1 MTPRPTGTVTFLF
14 TDIEGST
21 RLWEQQHDLMQDAF
35 GRQEAIL
42 REAIGAH
49 GGYAYKMIGD
59 AFQAA
64 FQTAPDALQAAL
76 AAQRALAT
84 EPWGAIGEVRVR
96 MALHTG
102 TVEERG
108 DDYVGP
114 LLNRVARLLSTGYG
128 GQILLTATTRE
139 LVRDT
144 LPPDVS
150 LRDLGEHRLKDLAR
164 PEHVFQLVAP
174 DLPADF
180 PGLKTLDARPNN
192 LSLQRSPLIGR
203 EREVAAVVGILR
215 RADVGLV
222 TLIGPGGTGKTRL
235 SLQVAAELL
244 DDFPDGV
251 WFVELAPLTDPAL
264 VTTTLATTLGV
275 KEAAD
280 QPLRD
285 SLLAFVRDKRLLLV
299 LDNFE
304 QVVAAAP
311 LVADL
316 LRGAPHLK
324 ILVSSRV
331 VLGVYGEQDVRVPP
345 LALPDLQHLPPLEQ
359 LTQYEGVRLFIE
371 RAQAAKADFQVTTAN
386 APAVAEICH
395 RLDGLPLAIEL
406 AAARVRLLP
415 PQALLQRLSS
425 RLQVLTG
432 GARTLPARQQTLR
445 QAIAWS
451 YDLLGPAD
459 QLLFRRLGVF
469 AGGCSVEAAE
479 AVCNPDGE
487 LGLEILDGL
496 QALLDQ
502 SLLQQVERPVGEAR
516 FTMLETI
523 REYALEQLAARGEVA
538 ELQQRHAAYYLTL
551 AAEAEAHLWGAQQA
565 AWLERLE
572 VEHDNLRAAL
582 GRTWGAGAASGAG
595 MVPGGAAEVGME
607 VMLGLGSFWYRRGYL
622 SEGRAWVERALRR
635 TGETARTRARAAAL
649 FGSGFMAIF
658 QGEVSTARVRL
669 EESIA
674 IWREL
679 GDKHGLAVAL
689 FGLGEVAVNQGD
701 EAVALPVLEEARVLL
716 QEVGDKPYHTL
727 ALMHLGDVA
736 LAQGNYATARRHY
749 EEGLA
754 IQRALGGTWF
764 IAQLLNN
771 LGEVAR
777 CEGDY
782 GRAQPLYEESLA
794 KFRALGT
801 TGDIARSLHNLAYVA
816 HAHGQDEQATALF
829 EESLRLFHERGNR
842 RGIAECVMGLAAVAL
857 LQQQPAGAE
866 RAARLLGAAEMEF
879 EAIGAV
885 MWPADRLEYGR
896 SVAAVRAASSEE
908 GFAATWAE
916 GRAMPLEQ
924 AIASALEDAA
934 PEGAGNERRRR

>member
-1 MTPRPTGTVTFLF
+1 MPDRPTGTVSFLF

-21 RLWEQQHDLMQDAF
+21 KLWEHQHDLMQDAF
-35 GRQEAIL
+35 RRHEAIL
-42 REAIGAH
+42 RAAIAAN

-64 FQTAPDALQAAL
+64 FQTAPAAL
-76 AAQRALAT
+76 AASLDAQHALGG
-84 EPWGAIGEVRVR
+84 EDWGPIGPIRVR
-96 MALHTG
+96 IALHTG
-102 TVEERG
+102 VVEERG

-139 LVRDT
+139 LVRDS
-144 LPPDVS
+144 LPPEVS
-150 LRDLGEHRLKDLAR
+150 LLDLGEHRLKDLIR
-164 PEHVFQLVAP
+164 PERVFQAVAP
-174 DLPADF
+174 GLVESF
-180 PGLKTLDARPNN
+180 PSLKSLDTRPNN
-192 LSLQRSPLIGR
+192 LPVQRSPLIGR
-203 EREVAAVVGILR
+203 EQEVVAVVGLLR
-215 RADVGLV
+215 RADTGLV
-222 TLIGPGGTGKTRL
+222 TLTGPGGMGKTRL

-251 WFVELAPLTDPAL
+251 WFVELAPITDPAL

-316 LRGAPHLK
+316 LRAAPHLK

-359 LTQYEGVRLFIE
+359 LTQYEAVRLFIE

-451 YDLLGPAD
+451 YDLLNDAE
-459 QLLFRRLGVF
+459 QTLFRRLGVF
-469 AGGCSVEAAE
+469 AGGCSMEAAE

-487 LGLEILDGL
+487 LDLDILDGL

-502 SLLQQVERPVGEAR
+502 SLLQQVERLAGEAR

-523 REYALEQLAARGEVA
+523 REYALEQLAARGEAPV
-538 ELQQRHAAYYLTL
+538 LQQRHAAYYLAL
-551 AAEAEAHLWGAQQA
+551 LAEADPHLWAAQQGP
-565 AWLERLE
+565 WLERLE
-572 VEHDNLRAAL
+572 VEHDNLRAML
-582 GRTWGAGAASGAG
+582 GRTWGEGAASGAG
-595 MVPGGAAEVGME
+595 MLPGDAAEMGME
-607 VMLGLGSFWYRRGYL
+607 VLRALLALWNWRGYL
-622 SEGRAWVERALRR
+622 SEGRTWVERALRQ
-635 TGETARTRARAAAL
+635 TGKEARTRARAVAL
-649 FGSGFMAIF
+649 FMSGTLATF
-658 QGEVSTARVRL
+658 QGDLITVRAQY

-679 GDKHGLAVAL
+679 GDKQGLAFALHGL
-689 FGLGEVAVNQGD
+689 GGVAVNQGD
-701 EAVALPVLEEARVLL
+701 EQAALSILEEARVLL
-716 QEVGDKPYHTL
+716 QEVGDKPFYTL
-727 ALMHLGDVA
+727 TLMRLGDVA
-736 LAQGNYATARRHY
+736 LAQDNYPTARHRY
-749 EEGLA
+749 EGGLA
-754 IQRALGGTWF
+754 IQHEIGDTWMV
-764 IAQLLNN
+764 AQLLNN

-782 GRAQPLYEESLA
+782 ARAKALYEESLA

-801 TGDIARSLHNLAYVA
+801 TGEIARSLHNLAYVA
-816 HAHGQDEQATALF
+816 HAHGQDEQAATLF
-829 EESLRLFHERGNR
+829 GESLRLFQERGNR
-842 RGIAECVMGLAAVAL
+842 RGMAECLMGFAAVAL
-857 LQQQPAGAE
+857 MQQQTAGVE
-866 RAARLLGAAEMEF
+866 RAARLLVAAEAQF
-879 EAIGAV
+879 EAIGAA
-885 MWPADRLEYGR
+885 MWPADRIER
-896 SVAAVRAASSEE
+896 ARTVAAVRAELSEE
-908 GFAATWAE
+908 AYAAATAA
-916 GRAMPLEQ
+916 GRAMALEQ
-924 AIASALEDAA
+924 AVAYAVEETAA
-934 PEGAGNERRRR
+934 FP